1 MGGERETTE
10 ATPVRGGDQPYDAPR
25 VDDLGEVE
33 ELTLGSLQ
41 DG

>member
-1 MGGERETTE
+1 MGIERESTE
-10 ATPVRGGDQPYDAPR
+10 IPPGRGGDEPYDTPR

-41 DG
+41 DS